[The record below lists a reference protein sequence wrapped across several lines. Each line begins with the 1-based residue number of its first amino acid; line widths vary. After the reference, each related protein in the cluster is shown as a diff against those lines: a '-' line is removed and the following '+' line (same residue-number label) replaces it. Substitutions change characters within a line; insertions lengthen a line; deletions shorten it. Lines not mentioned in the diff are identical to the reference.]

1 MTNNVQRQRLEFRV
15 REIENELSEML
26 DKNALNKTKM
36 RKLLE
41 ELRTYGGIDVDML
54 VSTNIGKTVNRI
66 RTTFVKCPELFEN
79 ATFLVKKW
87 KKEVSALSTSS
98 RRKSLSKST
107 SQSSDDMDQFS
118 TSELCSQSTTNFPLF
133 NLSSPVRH
141 NSCRALFD
149 SIRSN
154 LNNCRAVFE
163 DCDANLLND
172 NNIKTIVQQIEESI
186 YELNGSD
193 ETNSKYC
200 SEIRSHAMNLCNSKN
215 CQLLRDILT
224 GKILPANFAK
234 MTTEEMAPEEVKN
247 MRKAVE
253 RDSLKEHMLSNEGSL
268 LHSTTF
274 HCRQCGQRDCNYTVS
289 YEKDGHEAEAVTYVV
304 CNQCGHRMEKLMKN
318 LESLRRPTNMLKK
331 EAVPLSKEKAALF
344 YQVAEALSSNTLK
357 QHAEYGKAFGNA
369 FTILFSYCDDPCTD
383 VRILT
388 EETMNIIIRSCIN
401 EWNISRVHSELCKEL
416 KRNGSARC
424 IRSAMGKFVEI
435 VELIG
440 IQKRRQFA
448 ITLIPLFEQIIK
460 RPEEMI
466 QDCIGSTIARLLQ
479 TLGRYF
485 RDEEIHG
492 LIHSALANLQ
502 LQSTLFRRV
511 AATFITELCHNSR
524 RRSDMISYWF
534 KYILTKVTKQD
545 CDDVFHLLGNL
556 LTLKMFIPLVLKEQQ
571 IDQQYSTNVG
581 GGQRVKQISSENF
594 VQLCEAILFYTAVPN
609 DVVNTLALEMLVK
622 IFENSTETQCAI
634 WLSKNSVKKSRF
646 FFPSADCDLTS
657 TADVEP
663 VRSESIS
670 SASCSDDPTALQQ
683 DAAVEQPVLNIS
695 FQGDDCL
702 ERRIQRF
709 SASSDDQSQFGE
721 RESLESICIGRLK
734 YSGLQRS
741 VESVDERLALMEMD
755 EEAKSNQQQSNGRKF
770 DEHSHSSSTCASVS
784 GASVNS
790 GKTFDK
796 STISIVADWAKD
808 EFDSLLAETTSM
820 AQFCCRLICRRFL
833 LSGQAGV
840 TLPDE
845 KVRVS
850 HKVLS
855 LATLE
860 RLFTLDHALYNLSLY
875 EGCSQ
880 NISDVL
886 LLCKHLDPQVRGF
899 VSQAVAS
906 LLISTATAVQSR
918 KWNNDDDQ
926 EFKEEM
932 KVLKRFLEI
941 LSNATRDES
950 NVCIHYTL
958 SSLRRTFSIMQ
969 KLNPSEVVNCAHSL
983 LRLASNPYWLV
994 KVKLAECFEELDFC
1008 LISLLEE
1015 TCYSNLTEKLQP
1027 AVLHCLIDQLLV
1039 DEDRRV
1045 SSAASTSLLKLI
1057 PRLYFFGNVTLV
1069 SLNRQ
1074 YYGRTFSGRQ
1084 NWLHPDLPTV
1094 HNSALDYSSPSD
1106 LHYNALLIDDIE
1118 HNLSIVIDLLYSTFY
1133 KTSAQV
1139 FDWFGCIV
1147 ALDELATAY
1156 PPRVYRRAWSTTT
1169 TTNGKCLA
1177 CPLMQH
1183 CLQLLRTDCF
1193 QLDPLISWQRIL
1205 HFVSTLFAACV
1216 VDFESQPTNK
1226 KKNIVELYGLTDVA
1240 ADLIAFTMQVTSMY
1254 WHVVEQRT
1262 ATPTST
1268 ARFVKSGSG
1277 SSTTL
1282 SSPVIKKLKY
1292 PTFIR
1297 KEISIKLHLG
1307 RGDSG
1312 VGERSGR
1319 FSEGGY
1325 EPQLLKLFEI
1335 LRRVGSNFRATIDA
1349 ETEKKFLGLLGSA
1362 LQALSAVLE
1371 AVSVVDFSGYLEDF
1385 LFFSKSLMPLMPAQL
1400 ISTLTQVIKVLF
1412 GTNLHFEKQLRV
1424 KRTQDSIVNQA
1435 KTLQSCSNYEHFL
1448 ENIQTHITQKTAR
1461 SMMRH
1466 NYVEDSLICHVGW
1479 LENNYS
1485 QYVSQLFQD
1494 SERKSFLSE
1503 AIQLFEPILMEGL
1516 RMYTVQSDG
1525 RFQAAFVGLI
1535 CHLLLV
1541 KVNYS
1546 VLDPQRRIL
1555 NLFCQQLEHYIED
1568 DSCVD
1573 REFVC
1578 KLFELL
1584 IILSHERQNTVPF
1597 VEIPKIIQLVESMYT
1612 SKDNPFL
1619 GNIAM
1624 HYVVLDL
1631 FLLRQ
1636 QDVGNNELEIQ
1647 QEVVI
1652 AMLTKALQYA
1662 EVGGD
1667 HLMSWDS
1674 FNVIMFQM
1682 KKFDE
1687 RRWRKISRDLTDRLL
1702 PLLLEGKIEIKNSN
1716 SVNALYQLLDMVCSR
1731 AYSPV
1736 DPIFSALCFLAAE
1749 CEHNTLNKW
1758 KHLLAVTCLFRILFL
1773 HCPGDSLLDR
1783 ANEVLPSLKANQQ
1796 LAPWMNYHT
1805 DTKPEELIVRLIL
1818 RLSEWYLVS
1827 FVDSAVADV
1836 SPNNHQL
1843 ELQMIVNF
1851 YETIFWINQS
1861 GMHPKL
1867 TAVFRFEEHFVR
1879 IIDQLE
1885 IASRTGEAVLLFQL
1899 CHISAVL
1906 CNSEWHLNELIS
1918 RVQIKSFPWLVI
1930 LVTCKDL
1937 LKNQMSKSTTT
1948 MDSLFLKL
1956 SSLGVECGTFF
1967 ACVEEMAFEQLLKYA
1982 LKMEHSC
1989 ETMLYNFKRTID
2001 SSSMTIGQQL
2011 KMIELLKYS
2020 CERYSL
2026 IALHLEISLVQSKH
2040 YLVRRCAEQSACRRL
2055 LSMMSKS
2062 TQELQRMTG
2071 VELLLKDIIYATSK
2085 NSFTLLFKNGELRSL
2100 MVKFVNDNLHPAF
2113 GLSRRLPS
2121 ELSGRAAAGCS
2132 DTGHSFDKLDVLHL
2146 LKTDVSADVGA
2157 PTDRWSRFAKAA
2169 QCFPVEDVR
2178 SILCDQ
2184 NIPGAALRACL
2195 KLARRR
2201 FALSCDGGDQNNC
2214 GAAPD
2219 REFSRN
2225 MPKLF
2230 TAGKEAVIFA
2240 LQNLIRQFP
2249 ADAVAR
2255 FQFSQWE
2262 VDLTLPIGYRE
2273 KAFSMHSSVQE
2284 LFSIISAASWRL
2296 STSEISIILDFV
2308 HISFLTCLKL
2318 LPDLSLHEA
2327 TATLAT
2333 FLTVLANQH
2342 CCTFFTDQP
2351 QNVVHSIIGCT
2362 FWMLVKSFRLSALL
2376 RRLPS
2381 KLPFTQ
2387 GIGFSV
2393 NETEKMSFLYCEA
2406 MLAFRR
2412 SRRLYEQVQDALISD
2427 TIIGVC
2433 RLPQVF
2439 SFCLTPFAAF
2449 PFGWVPDVKRIGD
2462 LCTFS
2467 NVPVRFLVHA
2477 DVLKDFIYRV
2487 CLLGWSSKQQFEEI
2501 WMTLVAVLSA
2511 TPIGK
2516 EMSHRD
2522 RLVGSGFCYL
2532 YRITIW
2538 LFISKDTVDRVTAS
2552 SLAVRCIGCIF
2563 TMTSPRLVL
2572 TPVNNWKRAA
2582 QFRPPCSFQSEP
2594 TWNKR
2599 CAEIAHLVKFE
2610 LESSSSLEMQAD
2622 LQLPCSFCDVEKL
2635 YESAKLLN
2643 RVQIINSNIASGGS
2657 IVTPNLRGETIVIC
2671 HFVFNLILFHTIY
2684 MYFFCFIS
2692 ESFDLVSCMYFVIDL
2707 FDHWFKD
2714 GPDQV
2719 PLLLLIS
2726 TLDAIV
2732 CLSDFFFE
2740 DAHSEWM
2747 TNHMNVVFQ
2756 ARSADDEFITN
2767 VILFGI
2773 LKCAANLCSSNAESL
2788 KMILQVVDHGC
2799 KIPFQS
2805 NKMFML
2811 FGLLQSLR
2819 SFPSADVACFLPNI
2833 GELILH
2839 TFQLMSDRQAV
2850 NNVQVCGL
2858 DYEVACCALACQMM
2872 EKLADEH
2879 GTVDYLKTLLK
2890 LAAEAYQSPLP
2901 HCLQNAVATVL
2912 QTLVR
2917 FPAMNFECRQQILTV
2932 TTKCFDVEPGNSY
2945 IFTSLTLMLI
2955 SLHFNDDQQRHQLDA
2970 SASDQSKA
2978 TFHIMVMERFDI
2990 ILRKIAQ
2997 SATEITNVLGVVCCE
3012 FLKDNFSPSD
3022 VIHKLVLDFMSN
3034 MKSADQQKVLID
3046 ILCSVLKDFQ
3056 SKDEPTI
3063 FNWILLLV
3071 PSIVEKRPSNL
3082 AISCLT
3088 CFFLSIFKEPWMEA
3102 LRIIALNRLG
3112 KMEEFD
3118 TELFAFTVKRFKE
3131 LLPNEILV
3139 NDFLAIFANF
3149 SIQYPNTAYSLAHQ
3163 YCMTK
3168 KT

>member
-98 RRKSLSKST
+98 H
-107 SQSSDDMDQFS
+107 
-118 TSELCSQSTTNFPLF
+118 
-133 NLSSPVRH
+133 LSSPVRH

-200 SEIRSHAMNLCNSKN
+200 SEIRSHAMNLCNSRN

-331 EAVPLSKEKAALF
+331 EAVPLTKEKAALF

-609 DVVNTLALEMLVK
+609 DVVSSLALEMLVK

-657 TADVEP
+657 TADVEREFVCLFVCFENANYKKKWNFSA

-702 ERRIQRF
+702 ERRVQRF

-770 DEHSHSSSTCASVS
+770 DEHSHSSSTCASV
-784 GASVNS
+784 
-790 GKTFDK
+790 
-796 STISIVADWAKD
+796 
-808 EFDSLLAETTSM
+808 
-820 AQFCCRLICRRFL
+820 
-833 LSGQAGV
+833 
-840 TLPDE
+840 
-845 KVRVS
+845 
-850 HKVLS
+850 
-855 LATLE
+855 
-860 RLFTLDHALYNLSLY
+860 
-875 EGCSQ
+875 
-880 NISDVL
+880 
-886 LLCKHLDPQVRGF
+886 RGF

-906 LLISTATAVQSR
+906 LLISTATAVQNR

-926 EFKEEM
+926 QFKEEM

-1045 SSAASTSLLKLI
+1045 SSAALI

-1156 PPRVYRRAWSTTT
+1156 PPRVFRRAWSTTT
-1169 TTNGKCLA
+1169 ITNGKCLA

-1240 ADLIAFTMQVTSMY
+1240 ADLIAFTMQITSMY

-1448 ENIQTHITQKTAR
+1448 ENIQTHIAQKTAR

-1466 NYVEDSLICHVGW
+1466 DYVEDSLICHVGW

-1612 SKDNPFL
+1612 SKDNPLL

-1636 QDVGNNELEIQ
+1636 QDGGNNELEIQ

-1667 HLMSWDS
+1667 HLMVSWDS
-1674 FNVIMFQM
+1674 FNVIMFQL

-1836 SPNNHQL
+1836 SPNSHQL

-1948 MDSLFLKL
+1948 TATTTMDSLFLKL
-1956 SSLGVECGTFF
+1956 SSLRVECGTFF
-1967 ACVEEMAFEQLLKYA
+1967 ACVEEMAFEQLL
-1982 LKMEHSC
+1982 
-1989 ETMLYNFKRTID
+1989 
-2001 SSSMTIGQQL
+2001 
-2011 KMIELLKYS
+2011 
-2020 CERYSL
+2020 
-2026 IALHLEISLVQSKH
+2026 
-2040 YLVRRCAEQSACRRL
+2040 
-2055 LSMMSKS
+2055 
-2062 TQELQRMTG
+2062 
-2071 VELLLKDIIYATSK
+2071 
-2085 NSFTLLFKNGELRSL
+2085 KNGELRSL

-2157 PTDRWSRFAKAA
+2157 LTDRWSRFAKAV

-2296 STSEISIILDFV
+2296 STSEISIILDF
-2308 HISFLTCLKL
+2308 TCLKL

-2387 GIGFSV
+2387 V

-2522 RLVGSGFCYL
+2522 RL
-2532 YRITIW
+2532 
-2538 LFISKDTVDRVTAS
+2538 DTVDRVTAS

-2594 TWNKR
+2594 TYAKSHHIVDPLMMWNKR

-2643 RVQIINSNIASGGS
+2643 RAQIINSNIASSGS
-2657 IVTPNLRGETIVIC
+2657 IVTPNLRGKTIVIC

-2732 CLSDFFFE
+2732 RLSDFFFE

-2890 LAAEAYQSPLP
+2890 
-2901 HCLQNAVATVL
+2901 NAVATVL

-2955 SLHFNDDQQRHQLDA
+2955 SLHFIKNWFNNQADDDQQRQQLDA

-3102 LRIIALNRLG
+3102 LC
-3112 KMEEFD
+3112 D
-3118 TELFAFTVKRFKE
+3118 
-3131 LLPNEILV
+3131 
-3139 NDFLAIFANF
+3139 
-3149 SIQYPNTAYSLAHQ
+3149 
-3163 YCMTK
+3163 
-3168 KT
+3168 

>member
-1 MTNNVQRQRLEFRV
+1 MANNLQRQRLELRV
-15 REIENELSEML
+15 REIGNELSEML
-26 DKNALNKTKM
+26 DKNTLNKTKM

-66 RTTFVKCPELFEN
+66 RITFVKCPELVEN

-87 KKEVSALSTSS
+87 KKEVNALSNSG

-107 SQSSDDMDQFS
+107 SQSSDDMDQS
-118 TSELCSQSTTNFPLF
+118 PTSELCSQSTTTFPLF
-133 NLSSPVRH
+133 NLSSPVRQ
-141 NSCRALFD
+141 NSCRVLFD

-154 LNNCRAVFE
+154 LNSCRTMFQ
-163 DCDANLLND
+163 DCDTNLLSD
-172 NNIKTIVQQIEESI
+172 DNIKTIVQQIEASI

-193 ETNSKYC
+193 ETNSKYGTV
-200 SEIRSHAMNLCNSKN
+200 IRSHAMNLCNSKN

-224 GKILPANFAK
+224 RKILPANFAK
-234 MTTEEMAPEEVKN
+234 MSTEEMAPEELKN
-247 MRKAVE
+247 MRKAME
-253 RDSLKEHMLSNEGSL
+253 RESLKEHMLSSEDSL
-268 LHSTTF
+268 LHSTAF

-289 YEKDGHEAEAVTYVV
+289 YEKEGHEAEAVTYVV

-318 LESLRRPTNMLKK
+318 LESLRRPTNMSKK

-369 FTILFSYCDDPCTD
+369 FSILFSYCDDPCTD

-424 IRSAMGKFVEI
+424 IRSAMGKFVET

-440 IQKRRQFA
+440 IQKRRYFA

-466 QDCIGSTIARLLQ
+466 QDCIGSTIGRLLQ

-492 LIHSALANLQ
+492 LVHSALANLQ

-534 KYILTKVTKQD
+534 RYILTKVTKQA
-545 CDDVFHLLGNL
+545 CEDVFHLLGNL
-556 LTLKMFIPLVLKEQQ
+556 LTLKMFIPLVLKEHQ
-571 IDQQYSTNVG
+571 IDQQESKNV
-581 GGQRVKQISSENF
+581 GQRVKQISNENF
-594 VQLCEAILFYTAVPN
+594 VQLCEAVLFYTAVPN
-609 DVVNTLALEMLVK
+609 DVVNSLALEMLVK
-622 IFENSTETQCAI
+622 IFENCTQAQCAI
-634 WLSKNSVKKSRF
+634 WLRNDSVKKSRF
-646 FFPSADCDLTS
+646 FFPTTVDCDS
-657 TADVEP
+657 TNTPDVEP
-663 VRSESIS
+663 MRSESIS
-670 SASCSDDPTALQQ
+670 SASVVSCSEDPAALQQ
-683 DAAVEQPVLNIS
+683 DTVEQPVLNIS

-702 ERRIQRF
+702 EKRIQRF

-721 RESLESICIGRLK
+721 RESLESICIDRLK

-741 VESVDERLALMEMD
+741 VEAVDERFALMEMD
-755 EEAKSNQQQSNGRKF
+755 EEARSNQQHSNERKI
-770 DEHSHSSSTCASVS
+770 DEQSHSFSTFASIS
-784 GASVNS
+784 GASVHS
-790 GKTFDK
+790 GKTPAFDK
-796 STISIVADWAKD
+796 LTTLTVADWAKD

-833 LSGQAGV
+833 LTGQAGV

-845 KVRVS
+845 KIRVS

-855 LATLE
+855 LAALE

-875 EGCSQ
+875 EGCLQ
-880 NISDVL
+880 NISDVV

-899 VSQAVAS
+899 VAQAVAS

-932 KVLKRFLEI
+932 IVLKRFFEI

-969 KLNPSEVVNCAHSL
+969 KLYPSEVVNCAHNL

-1008 LISLLEE
+1008 LISSFEK
-1015 TCYSNLTEKLQP
+1015 TCHSNLTEKLQP
-1027 AVLHCLIDQLLV
+1027 AVLHCLIDQLLL

-1074 YYGRTFSGRQ
+1074 YYGCTFSGRQ
-1084 NWLHPDLPTV
+1084 SWLHPDLPTV
-1094 HNSALDYSSPSD
+1094 HNSVLNYSSQAD
-1106 LHYNALLIDDIE
+1106 LHYNALLIDDTE

-1133 KTSAQV
+1133 KISADV

-1147 ALDELATAY
+1147 ALDELAIAY
-1156 PPRVYRRAWSTTT
+1156 PPRVYRRAWSTTIV
-1169 TTNGKCLA
+1169 NGKHLA

-1205 HFVSTLFAACV
+1205 HFVSTLFTACV
-1216 VDFESQPTNK
+1216 VDFESQPTVEATNEEK
-1226 KKNIVELYGLTDVA
+1226 KKKKKTTTIVELYGLTDIA
-1240 ADLIAFTMQVTSMY
+1240 ADLIAFTMQITSMY
-1254 WHVVEQRT
+1254 WHVVEQR
-1262 ATPTST
+1262 PPLST
-1268 ARFVKSGSG
+1268 ARFVKSGGTSN
-1277 SSTTL
+1277 TTL

-1292 PTFIR
+1292 PNFMR
-1297 KEISIKLHLG
+1297 KEINIKLHLG
-1307 RGDSG
+1307 RGDSS
-1312 VGERSGR
+1312 VGERCGGR
-1319 FSEGGY
+1319 FSEGGGY
-1325 EPQLLKLFEI
+1325 EPQLLNLFEI

-1349 ETEKKFLGLLGSA
+1349 ETEKKFLGLLESA

-1371 AVSVVDFSGYLEDF
+1371 AVSVVAYTHKRRVMKQRHGYLEDF

-1412 GTNLHFEKQLRV
+1412 GTNLHFEKQLKV

-1435 KTLQSCSNYEHFL
+1435 TTLQSCADYEHFL
-1448 ENIQTHITQKTAR
+1448 ENIQTHISQKTAC

-1466 NYVEDSLICHVGW
+1466 DFVEDSLMCHVGW

-1612 SKDNPFL
+1612 SKDNPLL

-1636 QDVGNNELEIQ
+1636 QGVGNNELEIQ

-1662 EVGGD
+1662 E
-1667 HLMSWDS
+1667 SWDS
-1674 FNVIMFQM
+1674 FNIIMFQL

-1736 DPIFSALCFLAAE
+1736 DPIFSAFCFLAAE
-1749 CEHNTLNKW
+1749 CEHSTLNKW
-1758 KHLLAVTCLFRILFL
+1758 KHLLAVTCLLRILFL

-1783 ANEVLPSLKANQQ
+1783 ANEVLPTLKANQQ
-1796 LAPWMNYHT
+1796 QQLAVWMNDDHT

-1818 RLSEWYLVS
+1818 CLSECFLVS
-1827 FVDSAVADV
+1827 LVDSAVAV
-1836 SPNNHQL
+1836 SSNSRQL
-1843 ELQMIVNF
+1843 ELQLIVNF

-1867 TAVFRFEEHFVR
+1867 AAVFRFEEHFGR

-1885 IASRTGEAVLLFQL
+1885 IASRTGEEVVLFQL
-1899 CHISAVL
+1899 CHISAAL

-1918 RVQIKSFPWLVI
+1918 RLQIKSFPWLVI
-1930 LVTCKDL
+1930 LVTCNKDL

-1948 MDSLFLKL
+1948 AATTTMDSLFLKW
-1956 SSLGVECGTFF
+1956 SSLNLERGT
-1967 ACVEEMAFEQLLKYA
+1967 CVEEAAFEELFKYA
-1982 LKMEHSC
+1982 LKMEHNC
-1989 ETMLYNFKRTID
+1989 ETVLYNFKRTID
-2001 SSSMTIGQQL
+2001 SSSMTIAQQL
-2011 KMIELLKYS
+2011 KMVELLKYS
-2020 CERYSL
+2020 CERFSL
-2026 IALHLEISLVQSKH
+2026 IALHLEICLVQSKH
-2040 YLVRRCAEQSACRRL
+2040 YLVRRCAEQSACRRV
-2055 LSMMSKS
+2055 LSMISKS

-2085 NSFTLLFKNGELRSL
+2085 NSFTLLFKNAELRSL
-2100 MVKFVNDNLHPAF
+2100 LVKFVNDSLHSAF
-2113 GLSRRLPS
+2113 GLSQRLPS
-2121 ELSGRAAAGCS
+2121 ELSSRAVAAFS

-2146 LKTDVSADVGA
+2146 LKNDASPDVGA
-2157 PTDRWSRFAKAA
+2157 YADRWSRFAKAV

-2184 NIPGAALRACL
+2184 KIPGAALRACL

-2201 FALSCDGGDQNNC
+2201 FALSCDSDQNNR
-2214 GAAPD
+2214 GVAPEK
-2219 REFSRN
+2219 EFSRN

-2296 STSEISIILDFV
+2296 STSEISVILDFV

-2387 GIGFSV
+2387 V

-2406 MLAFRR
+2406 MLSFRR

-2439 SFCLTPFAAF
+2439 SFCLSPFAAF
-2449 PFGWVPDVKRIGD
+2449 PFGWVPDVKRVGD

-2522 RLVGSGFCYL
+2522 RL
-2532 YRITIW
+2532 
-2538 LFISKDTVDRVTAS
+2538 DTVDRVTAS

-2563 TMTSPRLVL
+2563 MMTSPRLVL
-2572 TPVNNWKRAA
+2572 TPVNNWKRAT

-2610 LESSSSLEMQAD
+2610 LESSSNLEMQAD

-2643 RVQIINSNIASGGS
+2643 RAQIINSNIASGGS
-2657 IVTPNLRGETIVIC
+2657 IVTPNLR
-2671 HFVFNLILFHTIY
+2671 
-2684 MYFFCFIS
+2684 

-2799 KIPFQS
+2799 KISFQS

-2839 TFQLMSDRQAV
+2839 TFQLMSDRETV

-2912 QTLVR
+2912 QTLLR

-2955 SLHFNDDQQRHQLDA
+2955 SLHFIKNWFNNQADDDEDDDDQQRQQLDA
-2970 SASDQSKA
+2970 SASDHHQSKV

-2997 SATEITNVLGVVCCE
+2997 SATEITNILGVVCCE

-3022 VIHKLVLDFMSN
+3022 VIHKLVLDFMNS
-3034 MKSADQQKVLID
+3034 MKSVDQQKVLID

-3088 CFFLSIFKEPWMEA
+3088 CFFLSIFRESWMEA

-3118 TELFAFTVKRFKE
+3118 AQLFAFTVKRFKE
-3131 LLPNEILV
+3131 LLPNETLV

-3168 KT
+3168 KS

>member
-1918 RVQIKSFPWLVI
+1918 RIISLVGNFGHLQRSAEKSNEQKHNNDGFVVFEI
-1930 LVTCKDL
+1930 VVARG
-1937 LKNQMSKSTTT
+1937 
-1948 MDSLFLKL
+1948 
-1956 SSLGVECGTFF
+1956 GVWDFF
-1967 ACVEEMAFEQLLKYA
+1967 RLCRRDGFRTATQ
-1982 LKMEHSC
+1982 MEHSC

-2657 IVTPNLRGETIVIC
+2657 IVTPNLR
-2671 HFVFNLILFHTIY
+2671 
-2684 MYFFCFIS
+2684 

-2955 SLHFNDDQQRHQLDA
+2955 SLHFIKNWFNNQADDDQQRHQLDA

>member
-87 KKEVSALSTSS
+87 KKEVNALSTSS
-98 RRKSLSKST
+98 PFR
-107 SQSSDDMDQFS
+107 
-118 TSELCSQSTTNFPLF
+118 LF
-133 NLSSPVRH
+133 LMIHSVVRFYYRIKCYLDLSSPVRH

-154 LNNCRAVFE
+154 LNNCRAMFE

-304 CNQCGHRMEKLMKN
+304 CNQCGHR
-318 LESLRRPTNMLKK
+318 KK

-534 KYILTKVTKQD
+534 RYILTKVTKQD

-581 GGQRVKQISSENF
+581 GGQRVKQISSEIF

-609 DVVNTLALEMLVK
+609 DVVNSLALEMLVK
-622 IFENSTETQCAI
+622 IFENSTQTQCAI

-683 DAAVEQPVLNIS
+683 DTAVEQPVLNIS

-702 ERRIQRF
+702 EKRVQRF
-709 SASSDDQSQFGE
+709 SASSDDQSQ
-721 RESLESICIGRLK
+721 RSI
-734 YSGLQRS
+734 
-741 VESVDERLALMEMD
+741 ESVDERLALMEMD

-770 DEHSHSSSTCASVS
+770 DEHSHSSSTCAS
-784 GASVNS
+784 
-790 GKTFDK
+790 
-796 STISIVADWAKD
+796 
-808 EFDSLLAETTSM
+808 
-820 AQFCCRLICRRFL
+820 
-833 LSGQAGV
+833 
-840 TLPDE
+840 
-845 KVRVS
+845 
-850 HKVLS
+850 
-855 LATLE
+855 
-860 RLFTLDHALYNLSLY
+860 
-875 EGCSQ
+875 
-880 NISDVL
+880 
-886 LLCKHLDPQVRGF
+886 VRGF

-1027 AVLHCLIDQLLV
+1027 AVLHCLIDQLLL

-1106 LHYNALLIDDIE
+1106 LHYNALLIDDTE
-1118 HNLSIVIDLLYSTFY
+1118 HNLSTVIDLLYSTFY

-1169 TTNGKCLA
+1169 TVNGKCLA

-1282 SSPVIKKLKY
+1282 SSP
-1292 PTFIR
+1292 
-1297 KEISIKLHLG
+1297 
-1307 RGDSG
+1307 
-1312 VGERSGR
+1312 
-1319 FSEGGY
+1319 
-1325 EPQLLKLFEI
+1325 
-1335 LRRVGSNFRATIDA
+1335 ATIDA

-1400 ISTLTQVIKVLF
+1400 ISTLTQVQLLQIGLIITILIIIISILFRFGWLLSFSFFKVIKVLF

-1435 KTLQSCSNYEHFL
+1435 TTLQSCSNYEHFL
-1448 ENIQTHITQKTAR
+1448 ENIQTHIAQKTAR

-1466 NYVEDSLICHVGW
+1466 DFVEDSLICHVGW

-1485 QYVSQLFQD
+1485 QY
-1494 SERKSFLSE
+1494 
-1503 AIQLFEPILMEGL
+1503 GL

-1568 DSCVD
+1568 DS
-1573 REFVC
+1573 
-1578 KLFELL
+1578 
-1584 IILSHERQNTVPF
+1584 
-1597 VEIPKIIQLVESMYT
+1597 
-1612 SKDNPFL
+1612 
-1619 GNIAM
+1619 NIAM

-1662 EVGGD
+1662 E
-1667 HLMSWDS
+1667 SWDS
-1674 FNVIMFQM
+1674 FNVIMFQL

-1702 PLLLEGKIEIKNSN
+1702 PLLLEGKHS
-1716 SVNALYQLLDMVCSR
+1716 
-1731 AYSPV
+1731 
-1736 DPIFSALCFLAAE
+1736 
-1749 CEHNTLNKW
+1749 TLNKW

-1827 FVDSAVADV
+1827 FVDSAVGDV
-1836 SPNNHQL
+1836 SPNSHQL

-1867 TAVFRFEEHFVR
+1867 IAVFRFEEHFVR

-1899 CHISAVL
+1899 CHISAIL

-1918 RVQIKSFPWLVI
+1918 RI
-1930 LVTCKDL
+1930 
-1937 LKNQMSKSTTT
+1937 
-1948 MDSLFLKL
+1948 
-1956 SSLGVECGTFF
+1956 
-1967 ACVEEMAFEQLLKYA
+1967 
-1982 LKMEHSC
+1982 
-1989 ETMLYNFKRTID
+1989 
-2001 SSSMTIGQQL
+2001 
-2011 KMIELLKYS
+2011 
-2020 CERYSL
+2020 
-2026 IALHLEISLVQSKH
+2026 ISLVGNFGHLQRSAEKSNEQKH
-2040 YLVRRCAEQSACRRL
+2040 YNNSNNNDGFVVSEMVVAQGGVWDFFRLCRRDGFRTA
-2055 LSMMSKS
+2055 
-2062 TQELQRMTG
+2062 TQPLTTFR
-2071 VELLLKDIIYATSK
+2071 
-2085 NSFTLLFKNGELRSL
+2085 NGELRSL
-2100 MVKFVNDNLHPAF
+2100 MVKFVNDNLHPVF
-2113 GLSRRLPS
+2113 GFSRRLPP

-2157 PTDRWSRFAKAA
+2157 HTDRWSRFAKAV

-2184 NIPGAALRACL
+2184 VGGDCAIFLFFFSHQPFIPFNCSISIVQNISGAALRACL

-2262 VDLTLPIGYRE
+2262 YELLLFIQFQFFSRHVKIVFLRVDLTLPIGYRE
-2273 KAFSMHSSVQE
+2273 KIVVE
-2284 LFSIISAASWRL
+2284 
-2296 STSEISIILDFV
+2296 IILFV
-2308 HISFLTCLKL
+2308 LFFLC
-2318 LPDLSLHEA
+2318 
-2327 TATLAT
+2327 
-2333 FLTVLANQH
+2333 
-2342 CCTFFTDQP
+2342 
-2351 QNVVHSIIGCT
+2351 
-2362 FWMLVKSFRLSALL
+2362 
-2376 RRLPS
+2376 
-2381 KLPFTQ
+2381 
-2387 GIGFSV
+2387 
-2393 NETEKMSFLYCEA
+2393 
-2406 MLAFRR
+2406 
-2412 SRRLYEQVQDALISD
+2412 
-2427 TIIGVC
+2427 IGVC

-2487 CLLGWSSKQQFEEI
+2487 CLLGWLDDSSFLYHLH
-2501 WMTLVAVLSA
+2501 TVFFSF
-2511 TPIGK
+2511 
-2516 EMSHRD
+2516 
-2522 RLVGSGFCYL
+2522 RLV
-2532 YRITIW
+2532 
-2538 LFISKDTVDRVTAS
+2538 D
-2552 SLAVRCIGCIF
+2552 
-2563 TMTSPRLVL
+2563 
-2572 TPVNNWKRAA
+2572 
-2582 QFRPPCSFQSEP
+2582 
-2594 TWNKR
+2594 
-2599 CAEIAHLVKFE
+2599 
-2610 LESSSSLEMQAD
+2610 LEMQAD

-2643 RVQIINSNIASGGS
+2643 RAQIINSNIASGGS

-2726 TLDAIV
+2726 TLDA
-2732 CLSDFFFE
+2732 
-2740 DAHSEWM
+2740 
-2747 TNHMNVVFQ
+2747 

-2890 LAAEAYQSPLP
+2890 SNYCAESSWQDGRIRY
-2901 HCLQNAVATVL
+2901 
-2912 QTLVR
+2912 
-2917 FPAMNFECRQQILTV
+2917 
-2932 TTKCFDVEPGNSY
+2932 
-2945 IFTSLTLMLI
+2945 
-2955 SLHFNDDQQRHQLDA
+2955 
-2970 SASDQSKA
+2970 
-2978 TFHIMVMERFDI
+2978 
-2990 ILRKIAQ
+2990 
-2997 SATEITNVLGVVCCE
+2997 GVVCVHGE
-3012 FLKDNFSPSD
+3012 
-3022 VIHKLVLDFMSN
+3022 
-3034 MKSADQQKVLID
+3034 
-3046 ILCSVLKDFQ
+3046 
-3056 SKDEPTI
+3056 TI
-3063 FNWILLLV
+3063 QRTFAERN
-3071 PSIVEKRPSNL
+3071 
-3082 AISCLT
+3082 SC
-3088 CFFLSIFKEPWMEA
+3088 
-3102 LRIIALNRLG
+3102 
-3112 KMEEFD
+3112 
-3118 TELFAFTVKRFKE
+3118 
-3131 LLPNEILV
+3131 
-3139 NDFLAIFANF
+3139 
-3149 SIQYPNTAYSLAHQ
+3149 Q
-3163 YCMTK
+3163 
-3168 KT
+3168 